1 MYHMNMLTERAH
13 EIPMTVNPDHL
24 TERLIFPVS
33 PAMAEEIKEY
43 WHDQRLN
50 SKSEAI
56 RQLLEES
63 LERWRKRKEK
73 GK

>member
-1 MYHMNMLTERAH
+1 
-13 EIPMTVNPDHL
+13 MTQMIQQETAVADKKVENPEHL

-33 PAMAEEIKEY
+33 PGMAEEIKDF

-56 RQLLEES
+56 RQLIEDGLDK
-63 LERWRKRKEK
+63 WRKTKRKR
-73 GK
+73 